1 MTAQA
6 HHAIRDDLIRQE
18 KREINAIAME
28 VFSNRMLSITETM
41 AIQMMRSSFS
51 TQIKERRD
59 FSVGIFD
66 AGGNLIAQGT
76 HIPLHLGSLLG
87 ATEALL
93 ERYSLSD
100 MAEGDAFIC
109 NDPYL
114 AGGTHLPDIAVITPV
129 FIEGRIMA
137 FAANIGHHSDI
148 GGSVPGSISAK
159 SRSVFE
165 EGLRIPVI
173 RIVRAGVLDEDLL
186 NLISNNSRLSEERR
200 LDIQVQI
207 AVNARGG
214 DETRALFE
222 RMGVDEAQA
231 AINDVLYYTSER
243 LRRRIES
250 LPKGS
255 FSFTTWL
262 DDDGSGS
269 DPLPL
274 VATVSPRGDTLHI
287 DFEGTGPQAQGALN
301 VPRNALRATVYYC
314 IKALLD
320 PDLVANSGMFEPLV
334 ISAPEGSIANPNFP
348 AACGARSITCQK
360 LAGAVFGAFRALL
373 PTERLVASSNDL
385 LPTISFSAAK
395 LNGGLYHYGETIGG
409 GSGARHDRD
418 GMDAIHVHV
427 TNSLNLPVEALE
439 NEFPFLCD
447 EYSLV
452 VDSGGAGRQRG
463 GLGIARQIRALQ
475 DGTIVSVR
483 SDSYIHGAEGIDGG
497 GTGGLSSLT
506 RNFGTSGQEALP
518 LKVSYLVI
526 GAGESIRIHT
536 PGGGGFGSPSERSLD
551 GIARDLR
558 DELVSRHAAFTDYG
572 ADRVEAALKLI
583 ELELGRSPLRKP
595 PS

>member
-1 MTAQA
+1 MIAQVGKVTREDQK
-6 HHAIRDDLIRQE
+6 HKE

-28 VFSNRMLSITETM
+28 VFSNRMLSITESM

-66 AGGNLIAQGT
+66 ARGNMIAQGT

-93 ERYSLSD
+93 ERYDIAD
-100 MAEGDAFIC
+100 MVEGDAFIC

-114 AGGTHLPDIAVITPV
+114 AGGTHLPDIAVITPI
-129 FIEGRIMA
+129 FINGRIMA

-165 EGLRIPVI
+165 EGLRIPII
-173 RIVRAGVLDEDLL
+173 RIVRGGVLDQDLL

-207 AVNARGG
+207 AVNNRGA
-214 DETRALFE
+214 DETRTLFE
-222 RMGVDEAQA
+222 RMGLDQAQS
-231 AINDVLYYTSER
+231 AIDDVLFYTAER
-243 LRRRIES
+243 LRRRIEG
-250 LPKGS
+250 LPVGT

-269 DPLPL
+269 EPLPL
-274 VATVSPRGDTLHI
+274 VATVSPRGDTLHV

-320 PDLVANSGMFEPLV
+320 PELMANSGMFEPLV
-334 ISAPEGSIANPNFP
+334 ISAPKGSIANPNFP

-360 LAGAVFGAFRALL
+360 LAGAVFGAFRDML
-373 PTERLVASSNDL
+373 PVERLVASSNDL
-385 LPTISFSAAK
+385 LPTIAFSAAK
-395 LNGGLYHYGETIGG
+395 AGGGLYHYGETIGG
-409 GSGARHDRD
+409 GSGARHDDD

-463 GLGIARQIRALQ
+463 GLGIARQIRALH

-483 SDSYIHGAEGIDGG
+483 SDSYIHGAEGINGG
-497 GTGGLSSLT
+497 GTGGLSALM
-506 RNFGTSGQEALP
+506 RNFGTDREESLP

-536 PGGGGFGSPSERSLD
+536 PGGGGFGPPTERASAE
-551 GIARDLR
+551 IVRDLR
-558 DELVSRHAAFTDYG
+558 DGIVTVAAAERDYG
-572 ADRVEAALKLI
+572 ADRIKALLI
-583 ELELGRSPLRKP
+583 SA
-595 PS
+595 

>member
-1 MTAQA
+1 MIAQVGKVTREDRK
-6 HHAIRDDLIRQE
+6 HKE

-28 VFSNRMLSITETM
+28 VFSNRMLSITESM

-66 AGGNLIAQGT
+66 ARGNMIAQGT

-93 ERYSLSD
+93 ERYDIAD
-100 MAEGDAFIC
+100 MVEGDAFIC

-114 AGGTHLPDIAVITPV
+114 AGGTHLPDIAVITPI
-129 FIEGRIMA
+129 FINGRIMA

-165 EGLRIPVI
+165 EGLRIPII
-173 RIVRAGVLDEDLL
+173 RIVRGGVLDQDLL

-207 AVNARGG
+207 AVNNRGA
-214 DETRALFE
+214 DETRTLFE
-222 RMGVDEAQA
+222 RMGLDQAQS
-231 AINDVLYYTSER
+231 AIDDVLFYTAER
-243 LRRRIES
+243 LRRRIEG
-250 LPKGS
+250 LPVGT

-269 DPLPL
+269 EPLPL
-274 VATVSPRGDTLHI
+274 VATVSPRGDTLHV
-287 DFEGTGPQAQGALN
+287 DFEGTGPQAEGALN

-320 PDLVANSGMFEPLV
+320 PELMANSGMFEPLV
-334 ISAPEGSIANPNFP
+334 ISAPKGSIANPNFP

-360 LAGAVFGAFRALL
+360 LAGAVFGAFRDML
-373 PTERLVASSNDL
+373 PVERLVASSNDL
-385 LPTISFSAAK
+385 LPTIAFSAAK
-395 LNGGLYHYGETIGG
+395 AGGGLYHYGETIGG
-409 GSGARHDRD
+409 GSGARHDDD

-463 GLGIARQIRALQ
+463 GLGIARQIRALH

-483 SDSYIHGAEGIDGG
+483 SDSYIHGAEGINGG
-497 GTGGLSSLT
+497 GTGGLSALM
-506 RNFGTSGQEALP
+506 RNFGTDREESLP

-536 PGGGGFGSPSERSLD
+536 PGGGGFGPPTERASAE
-551 GIARDLR
+551 IVRDLR
-558 DELVSRHAAFTDYG
+558 DGIVTVAAAERDYG
-572 ADRVEAALKLI
+572 ADRIKALLI
-583 ELELGRSPLRKP
+583 SA
-595 PS
+595 